1 MIAIIVILLIILFI
15 LYNKENFTGFR
26 KLGIYQQYLD
36 SDLFPFL
43 PRRRQQCLHH

>member
-1 MIAIIVILLIILFI
+1 MIAIIIILLIIIFI

-36 SDLFPFL
+36 TDLFPFL
-43 PRRRQQCLHH
+43 PRRKKRVCLN